1 MLRIQDKIRKGGDR
15 KAFDDH
21 TVAQVVVTSEGNH
34 EAFLPKS
41 QDVIEVRRS
50 HGDVRDCLQSNNCSM
65 CVL

>member
-50 HGDVRDCLQSNNCSM
+50 HGDVRGCLQSNSCSM